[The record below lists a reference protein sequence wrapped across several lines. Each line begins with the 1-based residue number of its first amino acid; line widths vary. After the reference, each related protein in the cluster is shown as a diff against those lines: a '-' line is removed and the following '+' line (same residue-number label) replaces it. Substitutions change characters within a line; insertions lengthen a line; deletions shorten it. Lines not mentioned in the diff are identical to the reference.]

1 MLSDIKGKIARELH
15 KPARKNFP
23 RRRVKVLGIGD
34 LLQADLVEMIPYAK
48 DNKGYKYLLT
58 LIDCFSKKGY
68 AAPVKDKTAKNV
80 KNAME
85 SILPDNVRNL
95 QTDEGKEFFNKDFSE
110 LTKKRKINHYH
121 TYTHLKASIV
131 ERFNRTLKNWM
142 WAEFSAQG
150 SYKWIDMLPKLLNKY
165 NNKVHRSIGMKP
177 KDVNSKNSSKVFNR
191 LMPTHKIKTKN
202 KFKVGDP
209 VRISKYKH
217 IFAKGYQPSWTT
229 EVFKIDKVKDTKPP
243 TYVLKDENN
252 QVIVGGFYEQE
263 LLKTPYK
270 DYFLVEKVLR
280 RKNGKSYVKW
290 LGFPSSANSWIDDKD
305 LV

>member
-1 MLSDIKGKIARELH
+1 MGILFYYRKNMNIKSKIAHELH

-48 DNKGYKYLLT
+48 ENKGYKYLLT

-68 AAPVKDKTAKNV
+68 AVPVKDKTAENV
-80 KNAME
+80 KNALE
-85 SILPDNVRNL
+85 SILHQNVKNL
-95 QTDEGKEFFNKDFSE
+95 QTDEGKEFFKKEFSKF
-110 LTKKRKINHYH
+110 TKKGNINHYH

-150 SYKWIDMLPKLLNKY
+150 SYKWTDILPKLLNKY

-191 LMPTHKIKTKN
+191 LMPTPKIKTKN
-202 KFKVGDP
+202 KLKVGDP
-209 VRISKYKH
+209 GRIPKYKH

-229 EVFKIDKVKDTKPP
+229 EVFTIDKVKDTKPP
-243 TYVLKDENN
+243 T
-252 QVIVGGFYEQE
+252 
-263 LLKTPYK
+263 
-270 DYFLVEKVLR
+270 
-280 RKNGKSYVKW
+280 
-290 LGFPSSANSWIDDKD
+290 
-305 LV
+305 